1 MNAPSDAEQ
10 GHVVV
15 AVDGSEAADNAVD
28 WAADEAALRGTDLE
42 VLHAWQPRSYEA
54 DWYARLLYRKAGD
67 LVATAAERARRR
79 RPEAAVTTTRVDGKP
94 ADVVADAA
102 GRAALL
108 VMGSR
113 GLGGFTGMLLG
124 SVSLHVAAERAGRL
138 LVVRPGPVGSAEP
151 PHDEDYF
158 RIDHGSI
165 VVGVADDSCRP
176 AVAEAFAEAAR
187 RRARVVAV
195 HAWSFPD
202 RAVLALGPNP
212 GVLGDAVDSRRRRG
226 EEILTRAVGPERD
239 AYPDV
244 PVAEEVVEGRRA
256 QAMLDAAKGATM
268 VVVATHPRR
277 GGRGRHLG
285 PVTHALLEHADAPV
299 LLVPTGARGA
309 DA

>member
-1 MNAPSDAEQ
+1 MKTPSDAGR

-15 AVDGSEAADNAVD
+15 AVDGSRAADNAVD

-42 VLHAWQPRSYEA
+42 VLHAWQSKSYEA

-79 RPEAAVTTTRVDGKP
+79 RPETTVTTTRVDGKP

-102 GRAALL
+102 ERAALL

-124 SVSLHVAAERAGRL
+124 SVSLHVAAERSGRL
-138 LVVRPGPVGSAEP
+138 LVVRPGPAGGPEP
-151 PHDEDYF
+151 PYDDDFF
-158 RIDHGSI
+158 RIDKGSI
-165 VVGVADDSCRP
+165 VVGVADESCGP

-187 RRARVVAV
+187 RKARVVAV
-195 HAWSFPD
+195 HVWSIPD
-202 RAVLALGPNP
+202 LTAFASGPDPGTLAG
-212 GVLGDAVDSRRRRG
+212 AVDSRRRRG
-226 EEILTRAVGPERD
+226 EEILTRAVGPGR
-239 AYPDV
+239 AAHPDV
-244 PVAEEVVEGRRA
+244 AVTEEVVEGRRA

-277 GGRGRHLG
+277 GARGRHLG

-299 LLVPTGARGA
+299 LLVPAGAHGE